1 VKWGEQVRKIHDAQQ
16 KTSVHTEMSGQGNIR
31 IVAHGKAGEWV
42 TYEGIATLKTDTE
55 LLIAVTDYFSG
66 DLEGEVVYRVVPAGF
81 TTEELRRLYSG

>member
-1 VKWGEQVRKIHDAQQ
+1 MKWGEQVRKIYDAQQ
-16 KTSVHTEMSGQGNIR
+16 KTSVHTEISGQGNIR

-66 DLEGEVVYRVVPAGF
+66 DLEGEVVYRAVPAGF